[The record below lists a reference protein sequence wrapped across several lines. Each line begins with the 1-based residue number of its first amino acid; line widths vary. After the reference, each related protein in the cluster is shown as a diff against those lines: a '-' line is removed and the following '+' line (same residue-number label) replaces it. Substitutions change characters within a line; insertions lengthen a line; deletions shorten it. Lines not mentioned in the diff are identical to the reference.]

1 MPDTEADLDRI
12 VENLLPEDHLALAD
26 NAQPAESTQGP
37 KGGPPLRLNPLFG
50 KRPDRP
56 VAGGLGA
63 NPKPT
68 ISPIEAVK
76 FDLELIRQAW
86 SEYKATTGRDAVY
99 TYLSAIYRTVIVWRE
114 LKRLDRNCIL
124 ALRIQA
130 NPIEMK
136 TEPYAVLIFCTSD
149 PQKVD
154 AKTRSKWSRALRVAA
169 KEKQKG
175 MNLRKYIKSCGGI
188 NNCAAMFDRKQ
199 M

>member
-1 MPDTEADLDRI
+1 MPDTEADLYRI

-26 NAQPAESTQGP
+26 NAQPAERTQGS
-37 KGGPPLRLNPLFG
+37 KGGPPLKLNPVFG

-56 VAGGLGA
+56 VAGGA

-99 TYLSAIYRTVIVWRE
+99 TYLSAIYRTVILWRK

-130 NPIEMK
+130 ISIDMK
-136 TEPYAVLIFCTSD
+136 MEPFAVLIFCTSD

-154 AKTRSKWSRALRVAA
+154 DKTRSKWSRALRVAA

-175 MNLRKYIKSCGGI
+175 MNLKEYIKSCGGI
-188 NNCAAMFDRKQ
+188 NNCAALFDRKQ